1 MVEHQRLDGLRAELR
16 PDGVGVIAFD
26 RPERLNPLTMQTLC
40 DLEQVLRQLGEDPA
54 CGAVVITGGDKAF
67 CTGMDLKATEPNGA
81 GGEPI
86 EQVYAVMRRAVSSV
100 LTMREI
106 GQPVIAAV
114 RGPAVGGGFAI
125 ATAADIRFCSPDAV
139 FIAPFLKLG
148 VSIGD
153 MGLSWMLPRLIG
165 AGAAAELFYSGSPL
179 GAAEGQRLG
188 LVQRIVDDPLQAA
201 IELAAT
207 IAARPRLAVQM
218 SKELLNASIGAG
230 GLREHLELEMRSQV
244 IGLATEDHRQA
255 LRDFAARRR
264 PNGP

>member
-16 PDGVGVIAFD
+16 PDGVGVITFD

-40 DLEQVLRQLGEDPA
+40 DLERVLRQLGEDSA

-67 CTGMDLKATEPNGA
+67 CTGMDLKATDPTST

-106 GQPVIAAV
+106 RQPVIAAV

-125 ATAADIRFCSPDAV
+125 ATAADVRFCSPDAV

-244 IGLATEDHRQA
+244 IGLTTEDHRQA

-264 PNGP
+264 PDGP